1 MPAGRAGGAGAL
13 AGAWIV
19 LALAT
24 GSNAAGGAA
33 EPGAY
38 CPLPARGEEPS
49 CLSPARESYRGFFA
63 ALEGE
68 ATESDLAR
76 VERDVEKG
84 AAAPDAYLALSS
96 LAYGY
101 YRLAARA
108 AATPGGDPAIVSRLE
123 RWNELLERAYA
134 SSAADTRYRAA
145 LRSAAVDLERRV
157 DIELS
162 CSDSRGERV
171 ECNSTEAVLRGFND
185 ASERVGVRGA
195 LEQLI
200 RRLLPDDES

>member
-1 MPAGRAGGAGAL
+1 MATGRRRRAGAL
-13 AGAWIV
+13 TGAWIALV
-19 LALAT
+19 LAT
-24 GSNAAGGAA
+24 GSNGAEGAA

-38 CPLPARGEEPS
+38 CPLSAKGEEPS
-49 CLSPARESYRGFFA
+49 CLAPARESYRGFFA

-68 ATESDLAR
+68 ATETDLAR

-108 AATPGGDPAIVSRLE
+108 AATPGGDPAIVRRLE
-123 RWNELLERAYA
+123 HWNALLERAYA
-134 SSAADTRYRAA
+134 SSADDARYRAA

-157 DIELS
+157 DVELS
-162 CSDSRGERV
+162 CSDSHGERV

-195 LEQLI
+195 LEHLI